1 MIIRIPGPPP
11 LWRRPIPT
19 RTRGH
24 LVTHPETVIDERRVE
39 VYARIASQ
47 RSPMLTGP
55 VRLTIEAV
63 YQRPQRRPS
72 LVPAEV
78 WATGQRYRH
87 IIDPDATNMLKAVE
101 DGLTRAGVWAD
112 DNQVCDLRGEQ
123 WVAALGEAP
132 HTVVRVTAL
141 GWLAS
146 EIAVPPA

>member
-1 MIIRIPGPPP
+1 MIITIPGPPP

-39 VYARIASQ
+39 VFARIA
-47 RSPMLTGP
+47 RAGAPALAGP

-72 LVPAEV
+72 SVPADV
-78 WATGQRYRH
+78 WTTGARYRH

-101 DGLTRAGVWAD
+101 DGLTRSGVWAD
-112 DNQVCDLRGEQ
+112 DNQVCDLHGEQ
-123 WVAALGEAP
+123 WVGAVGEPP
-132 HTVVRVTAL
+132 HTVVRIEAI
-141 GWLAS
+141 GWL
-146 EIAVPPA
+146 